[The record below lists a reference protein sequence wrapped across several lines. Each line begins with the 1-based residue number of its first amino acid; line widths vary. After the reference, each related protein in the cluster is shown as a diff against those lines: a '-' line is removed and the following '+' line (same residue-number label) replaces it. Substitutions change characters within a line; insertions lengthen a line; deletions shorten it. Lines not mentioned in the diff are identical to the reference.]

1 MKLSMILTVDFM
13 ESILFFH
20 FFLSFFMTGIIC
32 LIQLIHYPSFSFI
45 DKNMY
50 SKFQTFHMSRI
61 SLLVGPIMI
70 LEFFSGLFLL
80 FFFYSE
86 SNFFIINFIL
96 NILILTMTIIVIG
109 TIHKK
114 LIEGFKPFLFEKLI
128 SMNWIRTVLWLLKSI
143 FIFLYNFKFI

>member
-1 MKLSMILTVDFM
+1 
-13 ESILFFH
+13 
-20 FFLSFFMTGIIC
+20 
-32 LIQLIHYPSFSFI
+32 
-45 DKNMY
+45 
-50 SKFQTFHMSRI
+50 MSRI

-96 NILILTMTIIVIG
+96 NILILTMTIIVFG

-114 LIEGFKPFLFEKLI
+114 LIQGFKPFLFEKLI

>member
-50 SKFQTFHMSRI
+50 SKYQTFHMSRI

-86 SNFFIINFIL
+86 
-96 NILILTMTIIVIG
+96 
-109 TIHKK
+109 
-114 LIEGFKPFLFEKLI
+114 
-128 SMNWIRTVLWLLKSI
+128 
-143 FIFLYNFKFI
+143 

>member
-50 SKFQTFHMSRI
+50 SKFQTFHMNRI
-61 SLLVGPIMI
+61 SFLVGPIMI
-70 LEFFSGLFLL
+70 LELLSGFYLL
-80 FFFYSE
+80 LFFYSE
-86 SNFFIINFIL
+86 SNFFVINFIL
-96 NILILTMTIIVIG
+96 NILILTMTIIVFG

-114 LIEGFKPFLFEKLI
+114 LIEGFKFSLFAKLI
-128 SMNWIRTVLWLLKSI
+128 SMNWIRTILWSMKSI
-143 FIFLYNFKFI
+143 FIFLYKLNIV

>member
-1 MKLSMILTVDFM
+1 
-13 ESILFFH
+13 
-20 FFLSFFMTGIIC
+20 
-32 LIQLIHYPSFSFI
+32 
-45 DKNMY
+45 MY

-96 NILILTMTIIVIG
+96 NILILTMTIIVFG